1 MVNGGRADVW
11 ERAEEDAGDC
21 GANEGVEKLGKCPVE
36 RPIDLRKK
44 VLQSVAALDL
54 SGLGGVSHVGYGGAW
69 VIPWK
74 RGYMD

>member
-1 MVNGGRADVW
+1 MSGRGRKRMREIV
-11 ERAEEDAGDC
+11 GQMK
-21 GANEGVEKLGKCPVE
+21 GVEKLGKCPVE

-74 RGYMD
+74 REIGRAHV

>member
-1 MVNGGRADVW
+1 MK
-11 ERAEEDAGDC
+11 
-21 GANEGVEKLGKCPVE
+21 GVEKLGKCPVE